1 MTLFGTYIGLG
12 PNSMKVPK
20 FVMWRR
26 NPLIEFG
33 NQYGVRSFR
42 EFMM

>member
-1 MTLFGTYIGLG
+1 MLFGTHTGLG

-20 FVMWRR
+20 SITKKG
-26 NPLIEFG
+26 NPFIELG
-33 NQYGVRSFR
+33 NQYGAKNFK